1 MLSNEVLLMLCIL
14 FSAIL
19 LFLSVYFMITLSD
32 LESDYLN
39 SIQCSTRL
47 NRWTIPRLILLLT
60 HSLLLLF
67 QQSWWMFFFSSLPT
81 LWMVRAKLKV
91 RQGDSGLYDPTEIH
105 VRDNLRRAIM
115 ESLGTVR
122 ESMKK
127 LRLPFQVTWGI
138 T

>member
-47 NRWTIPRLILLLT
+47 NRWTIPRLIRLLT

-67 QQSWWMFFFSSLPT
+67 QLSWWMFLFTSLPT

-91 RQGDSGLYDPTEIH
+91 KQGDSGLYDPTEIH
-105 VRDNLRRAIM
+105 VRDNLRGAIM
-115 ESLGTVR
+115 ESLGNFR
-122 ESMKK
+122 EIK
-127 LRLPFQVTWGI
+127 
-138 T
+138 